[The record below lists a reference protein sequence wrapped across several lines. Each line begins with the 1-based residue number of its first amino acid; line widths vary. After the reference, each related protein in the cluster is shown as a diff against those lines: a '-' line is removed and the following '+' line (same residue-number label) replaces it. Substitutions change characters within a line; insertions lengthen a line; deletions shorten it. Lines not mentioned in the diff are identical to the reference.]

1 MNTLESEG
9 ASLNARSGLEGLA
22 NVADVQSIPC
32 VQEVEIFGGSW
43 KRPGPAPA
51 QTLNWSCAGVQP
63 AASPSH
69 ATRLGHHPDDV
80 NLSRLE
86 FMAAASPRISPE
98 RGAVLEALLDATLPK
113 TYDGHR
119 MLQPLWANE
128 AMQRAYTT
136 ICLVKSLERL
146 TPVPR
151 RSSPVALIELGLAND
166 IARLIKSVTYSDAVA
181 PISCSSIVRNLVQ
194 DMVELFG
201 PIAGDVAIE
210 TCIEQVTL
218 PSFKARAIV
227 LLAQDLLV
235 NVLRY
240 GLQSP
245 DGGRIVVSLCRTAQ
259 TTARLSVI
267 DSGSGFAG
275 VRPNPCSVAY
285 DLASLLEAVPSYRV
299 TAGSGVTVYADFTT
313 GT

>member
-1 MNTLESEG
+1 MNILESEG
-9 ASLNARSGLEGLA
+9 ASLDARGGLEGLA
-22 NVADVQSIPC
+22 NVAHEQSMPCRQDVD
-32 VQEVEIFGGSW
+32 IFGGSW
-43 KRPGPAPA
+43 QRPGSAPA
-51 QTLNWSCAGVQP
+51 QTLDWSRAGTQP
-63 AASPSH
+63 AAFH
-69 ATRLGHHPDDV
+69 ATRLEQQPDDV

-113 TYDGHR
+113 TYAGHR

-146 TPVPR
+146 APVPR
-151 RSSPVALIELGLAND
+151 RSPSVALVELGLAND
-166 IARLIKSVTYSDAVA
+166 IARQIKSVTYSDAAA
-181 PISCSSIVRNLVQ
+181 PVSCSSIVRNLVQ
-194 DMVELFG
+194 DVVELFG

-210 TCIEQVTL
+210 ARIEQMTL

-235 NVLRY
+235 NALRY
-240 GLQSP
+240 GPQSP
-245 DGGRIVVSLCRTAQ
+245 GGGRIAVTLCRTAR

-267 DSGSGFAG
+267 DDGAGFAEA
-275 VRPNPCSVAY
+275 RRLDSCSVAY
-285 DLASLLEAVPSYRV
+285 DLASLLGAVPSYRV
-299 TAGSGVTVYADFTT
+299 TAGRGVMVYADFAT
-313 GT
+313 GP